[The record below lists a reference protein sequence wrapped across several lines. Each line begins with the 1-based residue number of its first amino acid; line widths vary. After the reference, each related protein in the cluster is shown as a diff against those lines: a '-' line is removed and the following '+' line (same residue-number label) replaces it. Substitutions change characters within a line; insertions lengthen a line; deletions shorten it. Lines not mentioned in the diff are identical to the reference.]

1 MKQLVMLLVLLV
13 ACFLGSWTYRIKT
26 PVNRP
31 DEYAEGYDASAGAWW
46 NTGKIEVDDE
56 WKLDPE
62 IPLNYMPVPGEN
74 ELYMVI
80 DNDGKII
87 GYRKTD

>member
-1 MKQLVMLLVLLV
+1 M
-13 ACFLGSWTYRIKT
+13 
-26 PVNRP
+26 
-31 DEYAEGYDASAGAWW
+31 
-46 NTGKIEVDDE
+46 EVDDE

-87 GYRKTD
+87 GYRQRIKQIDGSWEMGRCKSCIPDNYRTSLKDSKMFTK

>member
-1 MKQLVMLLVLLV
+1 MRQLIILFIMLF

-31 DEYAEGYDASAGAWW
+31 DEYAEGYNSSAGAWW
-46 NTGKIEVDDE
+46 NTGKVEVDED

-62 IPLNYMPVPGEN
+62 IPLNYMTVTGED
-74 ELYMVI
+74 E
-80 DNDGKII
+80 K
-87 GYRKTD
+87 